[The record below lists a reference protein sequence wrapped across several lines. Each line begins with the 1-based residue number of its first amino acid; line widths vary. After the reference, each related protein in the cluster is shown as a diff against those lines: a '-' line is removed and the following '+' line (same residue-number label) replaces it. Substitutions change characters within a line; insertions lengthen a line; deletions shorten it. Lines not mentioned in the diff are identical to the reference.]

1 MSRSRRTLSA
11 ALVAVLLTA
20 GGCGPEEGAA
30 PHLAKAD
37 ALADEGKLD
46 EALIELRSAL
56 KAEPKNAEVNYQL
69 ARLLHRQEQIPDAVF
84 FYEEALRIDP
94 RHADAALT
102 LAFLM
107 LGDDLEYAQR
117 LVDGVIE
124 RDPKNALAW
133 VRRSDIALARGD
145 ADAALSAALTAAEL
159 APDDARVAIQSGL
172 VHRARIRKNAVAG
185 EKSPESLFEDALAAF
200 ERARD
205 AKDDSP
211 DHEVAVM
218 AWVERA
224 NTLATW
230 PARQSEAPAAYQA
243 AFEAAVKLGGSH
255 DRALDALVGY
265 AQRTK
270 NPELTRWA
278 FERAVEVHPERLD
291 LWSRLALIADPKG
304 GDHSPTLAH
313 LLEIRPKDGE
323 AHAAYA
329 RDLAARNRAKDALA
343 HLERAAA
350 AVDAPAVV
358 RFAQVEIAANA
369 NDDAA
374 AEAALAHLT
383 KEHPGSREAQLAQA
397 VMLRRKGD
405 YAGAADALVRVTDA
419 FGSTLGLQSRIA
431 ELRLMQGDA
440 SAALDAVERGLPLA
454 TGVRQKLPLLR
465 VQARAQLLRG
475 EPAAAVL
482 TFRRMTELTGGKV
495 ATPDLVPYAR
505 ALYRA
510 DRPDGARA
518 LLETALEA
526 PEPPLDAVVLFARAE
541 GAKDPKRAEALIAKT
556 LTDYPSNPTLLEE
569 AARFDIA
576 AGHPE
581 LAKQRLETALAS
593 APQLPQL
600 HTTLARIRLQTGDAA
615 GAIASAE
622 EAMRLTPENPNDMA
636 ARVLVGA
643 YTQLGKSGEAVAR
656 LQQVYADGKL
666 GAGAQALLA
675 RLLTAEGKPAEA
687 IAVLEA
693 IVAKSPEQP
702 GPKNDLAYL
711 LVTSNRDL
719 DRALSLAQEARAA
732 LPMNGNVADT
742 LGTAYLA
749 KKLPEAALPQFEEA
763 ASLATPKSPEW
774 GLAQLHKAQALE
786 ALGRPQDAARAAEAA
801 LEAEEF
807 PEQAEARA
815 VLGRVPRAG

>member
-1 MSRSRRTLSA
+1 VSRKPRTFSA
-11 ALVAVLLTA
+11 ALLALAVAA
-20 GGCGPEEGAA
+20 SGCGPDEGAA
-30 PHLAKAD
+30 PHLAKAET
-37 ALADEGKLD
+37 LASQGKLD
-46 EALIELRSAL
+46 EALIELRTAL
-56 KAEPKNAEVNYQL
+56 KEEPKNAEVNYRL
-69 ARLLHRQEQIPDAVF
+69 AKLLHRQELIPDAVF

-107 LGDDLEYAQR
+107 LGDDLDYAQR

-124 RDPKNALAW
+124 RDPKNPLAW

-159 APDDARVAIQSGL
+159 GPDDARVLIQSGL
-172 VHRARIRKNAVAG
+172 VHRARIRKNAMNG
-185 EKSPESLFEDALAAF
+185 EKSPESLFEDALGAF

-205 AKDDSP
+205 AQDDSP
-211 DHEVAVM
+211 DHEIAVM

-224 NTLATW
+224 NSLATW
-230 PARQSEAPAAYQA
+230 PTRQAEAPAAYQA

-255 DRALDALVGY
+255 DRALDALASY
-265 AQRTK
+265 AQRTR
-270 NPELTRWA
+270 NPELNRWA

-291 LWSRLALIADPKG
+291 LWNRLAAIADPRD
-304 GDHSPTLAH
+304 GDHSPTLAR
-313 LLEIRPKDGE
+313 LLEVRPKDAE

-329 RDLAARNRAKDALA
+329 RDLVRRGRVKDALV
-343 HLERAAA
+343 HLERVAAQ
-350 AVDAPAVV
+350 VEQPAVV
-358 RFAQVEIAANA
+358 RLAQVEIAANV
-369 NDDAA
+369 NDAA
-374 AEAALAHLT
+374 SAEAAFAHLE
-383 KEHPGSREAQLAQA
+383 KEHAGSREAQLATA

-405 YAGAADALVRVTDA
+405 YAGAGDALARVIDA
-419 FGSTLGLQSRIA
+419 FGATVGLHSRLA
-431 ELRLMQGDA
+431 ELRLMQGDTT
-440 SAALDAVERGLPLA
+440 AALDAVERGLQLA
-454 TGVRQKLPLLR
+454 NGVRQGLPLLR
-465 VQARAQLLRG
+465 IQARAQLLRG
-475 EPAAAVL
+475 DPAAAVQ
-482 TFRRMTELTGGKV
+482 TFQRMAEKTGGKV

-510 DRPDGARA
+510 NRPDGARA

-556 LTDYPSNPTLLEE
+556 LEGYPRHPTLLEE

-581 LAKQRLETALAS
+581 LAMERLAIALEA

-615 GAIASAE
+615 GALASAE
-622 EAMRLTPENPNDMA
+622 EAMRLAPDNPNDMA

-643 YTQLGKSGEAVAR
+643 YTQLGKSDEAVAR
-656 LQQVYADGKL
+656 LQQAHAEGKL

-675 RLLTAEGKPAEA
+675 RLLTAAGKQAEA
-687 IAVLEA
+687 IAVLEG

-711 LVTSNRDL
+711 LVAAGRDL

-732 LPMNGNVADT
+732 LPMVGNVADT

-763 ASLATPKSPEW
+763 VGLATPKSSEW

-786 ALGRPQDAARAAEAA
+786 ALGRPTDAARAAEAA
-801 LEAEEF
+801 LEAEAF
-807 PEQAEARA
+807 PEQAEARV
-815 VLGRVPRAG
+815 VLGRVAKSG